1 MINPPSVQQKCAVF
15 SRKDTGDETRLFPLR
30 RTDGNRLS
38 ETPRGLEKKRPAGRP
53 RVRESSRMNPRRER
67 RTDEAQS
74 TVFLRRRLGRRRGRK
89 NSGPRRRMR
98 LSAHGR
104 ARKPAG
110 HLSPQCGRNQKNGRR
125 LRSGMMKKDA
135 RFSNKKAARPHEDS
149 ARTSRLTGKAV
160 SDRS

>member
-1 MINPPSVQQKCAVF
+1 MQSFHGKTPGTKRHFF
-15 SRKDTGDETRLFPLR
+15 SPLR
-30 RTDGNRLS
+30 RKEGS
-38 ETPRGLEKKRPAGRP
+38 FSAPRGLGKTLGRSSLASGNLHGRRP
-53 RVRESSRMNPRRER
+53 RQER
-67 RTDEAQS
+67 RTDETQS

-110 HLSPQCGRNQKNGRR
+110 HLSPQRGRNQKNGRT
-125 LRSGMMKKDA
+125 LRSGMTKKDA